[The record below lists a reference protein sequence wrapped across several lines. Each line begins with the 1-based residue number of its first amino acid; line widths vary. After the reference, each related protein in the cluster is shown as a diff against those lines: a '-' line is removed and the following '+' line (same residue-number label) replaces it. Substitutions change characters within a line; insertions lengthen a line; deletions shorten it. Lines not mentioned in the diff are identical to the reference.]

1 MIDYVHFAD
10 FYKPGVDRQLKI
22 DYGGGTIT
30 NADLNGESGF
40 KLEEVLCSGEQLKFG
55 SVGSAKLTL
64 RLVKPSVYSFVAAD
78 LTVSMTLNNDTA
90 NPFGFGTFEA
100 VSDTPDRE
108 GYYREV
114 VAYDA
119 LYPVLNT
126 DFSGWYKAQ
135 NFPMTLKQFRDGFFS
150 MVGITQESVTLPNDG
165 MTVDKT
171 IDPTTLTGKDILFAI
186 CEVNGRFGHI
196 RRDGK
201 FKYVKLPEIVEGLY
215 PADDLYPENTLYP
228 ADESA
233 PPINGAIVVKADYES
248 TYCDSI
254 SKLTIRDSDDS
265 VGVTIG
271 SGVNEYIVESNFL
284 LFDKSAADLT
294 TIATN
299 LYNEIHNVIYQPCDI
314 DVVGN
319 PCFEL
324 GDSYGAKCHQATVRS
339 IILSRTLTGVQAM
352 KDTYIAKGHLTY
364 EPTGNTL
371 QSQIHSLQGKTH
383 VLIVDSEK
391 FYSEIYDGQGN
402 SKIDQN
408 SSAISLE
415 VSRATGAEGALSG
428 RIAVNANAIL
438 NKVSKTSP
446 TGQTSFAWEMTDSKM
461 EWQAN
466 GSRIMLLNSLGLE
479 INGKITSNEGSIA
492 GFKITSQGFCQ
503 PDGTPIVYI
512 GSNQKTVLG
521 TAIDDTAIYGDS
533 IGIHPTDATYLYG
546 RTQTEDLYID
556 GDGTVTGD
564 LSVTGSFSC
573 DSFNPSSISTSSFSL
588 VNRSAGWE
596 QISYIDGNGS
606 VQNKWFLTG

>member
-22 DYGGGTIT
+22 DYNGGTIT

-114 VAYDA
+114 VAYDG

-126 DFSGWYKAQ
+126 DFSGWYNAQ

-150 MVGITQESVTLPNDG
+150 MVGITQESVTLPNDS
-165 MTVDKT
+165 MTVEKT

-196 RRDGK
+196 GRDGK
-201 FKYVKLPEIVEGLY
+201 FKYVKLPEITEGLY

-248 TYCDSI
+248 TYCDTI
-254 SKLTIRDSDDS
+254 SKLTIRDSDDT

-294 TIATN
+294 TIGTN
-299 LYNEIHNVIYQPCDI
+299 LYNEISNVIYQPCDI

-402 SKIDQN
+402 SKIAQN

-415 VSRATGAEGALSG
+415 VSRAEGAEGALSG
-428 RIAVNANAIL
+428 RITVNSNAIL
-438 NKVSKTSP
+438 AKVTKGESYNGMIISD
-446 TGQTSFAWEMTDSKM
+446 TGISCTGTGSFVVNMSNLKIDSDGNV
-461 EWQAN
+461 EV
-466 GSRIMLLNSLGLE
+466 S
-479 INGKITSNEGSIA
+479 GKINASSGSIA
-492 GFKITSQGFCQ
+492 GFSITQGAIEYASV
-503 PDGTPIVYI
+503 PVLYGDGGYIDFGDGSLETYIEGDSVYI
-512 GSNQKTVLG
+512 EAGNSSVNIRPNAGCEV
-521 TAIDDTAIYGDS
+521 DC
-533 IGIHPTDATYLYG
+533 
-546 RTQTEDLYID
+546 DLE
-556 GDGTVTGD
+556 VTGN
-564 LSVTGSFSC
+564 LSVTGTFS
-573 DSFNPSSISTSSFSL
+573 PSNISTSSLS
-588 VNRSAGWE
+588 VSNRSAGWE

>member
-1 MIDYVHFAD
+1 MINYVHFAD

-114 VAYDA
+114 IAYDA

-150 MVGITQESVTLPNDG
+150 AVGITQESVTLPNDS
-165 MTVDKT
+165 MTVEQT

-196 RRDGK
+196 GRDGK
-201 FKYVKLPEIVEGLY
+201 FRYVKLPEITEGLY

-248 TYCDSI
+248 TYCDTI
-254 SKLTIRDSDDS
+254 SKLTIRDSDDT

-294 TIATN
+294 TIGTN
-299 LYNEIHNVIYQPCDI
+299 LYNEISNVIYQPCDI

-415 VSRATGAEGALSG
+415 VSRAMGAEGALSG
-428 RIAVNANAIL
+428 RITVNSNAIL
-438 NKVSKTSP
+438 AKVTKGESYNGMVISDTGISCTGTGSFVVNMSNFKVYTNGNVEVTGKIDASSGKVANFDIGTRKLSYDGDNVVEFDFPMYPDTSFRQELFGDLNVDVSK
-446 TGQTSFAWEMTDSKM
+446 
-461 EWQAN
+461 
-466 GSRIMLLNSLGLE
+466 LLGKHVE
-479 INGKITSNEGSIA
+479 IL
-492 GFKITSQGFCQ
+492 
-503 PDGTPIVYI
+503 D
-512 GSNQKTVLG
+512 
-521 TAIDDTAIYGDS
+521 
-533 IGIHPTDATYLYG
+533 
-546 RTQTEDLYID
+546 D
-556 GDGTVTGD
+556 GDGIMLGGGTTVDGN
-564 LSVTGSFSC
+564 LSVSGSFSC
-573 DSFNPSSISTSSFSL
+573 SSFNPSSISTSSFSL
-588 VNRSAGWE
+588 VGRSAGWE